1 MTPINFL
8 GGLAL
13 LYVGGEIL
21 VSSAA
26 ALGKRLH
33 MSPLVAGLTIVAF
46 ATSAPE
52 LAISV
57 SATINDLPGLAIGN
71 VIGSNICNIALVL
84 GIVTIIKPAPI
95 RQTLVR
101 RDVLVMSITT
111 LLVPGLLL
119 DDSLSRVEGALLVIC
134 IATYVVL
141 TVWHAR
147 RTRSQRTPEEHSVPT
162 IAENPALNAVLAA
175 IGVVV
180 LVTGSGLLVD
190 ASVEIAQLIGV
201 PAAVVGLSAA
211 ALGSSLP
218 ELTASIIA
226 ARHGQ
231 PEMAAGNLIG
241 SNIFNL
247 LLILGAT
254 SLVRPLTMRSVTL
267 IDLSA
272 MILITA
278 LALFLM
284 LTRARLHRREGIV
297 LIAAYCIYMVWI
309 YIQPSAN

>member
-1 MTPINFL
+1 MTLVFFI
-8 GGLAL
+8 GGLGL

-33 MSPLVAGLTIVAF
+33 LSPLVAGLTIVAF

-52 LAISV
+52 LAISI
-57 SATINDLPGLAIGN
+57 SAATNDLPGLAIGN
-71 VIGSNICNIALVL
+71 VIGSNICNIALIL
-84 GIVTIIKPAPI
+84 GIVTILKPAPV

-101 RDVLVMSITT
+101 RDVLVMALTT

-119 DDSLSRVEGALLVIC
+119 DGSLARVEGALLVTC
-134 IATYVVL
+134 IVVYIVL
-141 TVWHAR
+141 TLWHAR
-147 RTRSQRTPEEHSVPT
+147 ATRSQRTPDENVVPT
-162 IAENPALNAVLAA
+162 LTENVGLNAVLA
-175 IGVVV
+175 VVGLV
-180 LVTGSGLLVD
+180 ILVTGSRLFVE
-190 ASVEIAQLIGV
+190 ASVAIAMIIGV

-254 SLVRPLTMRSVTL
+254 SLLQPLTMRSVTL
-267 IDLSA
+267 IDLGA
-272 MILITA
+272 MIAITG
-278 LALFLM
+278 LALSLM
-284 LTRARLHRREGIV
+284 LTRARLERTEGFV
-297 LIAAYCIYMVWI
+297 LVAAYCIYMVWI
-309 YIQPSAN
+309 YVQPAAN

>member
-1 MTPINFL
+1 MTLVFFL

-13 LYVGGEIL
+13 LYVGGETL
-21 VSSAA
+21 VSAA
-26 ALGKRLH
+26 AGLGKRLH

-57 SATINDLPGLAIGN
+57 SAATNDLPGLAIGN
-71 VIGSNICNIALVL
+71 VIGSNICNIALIL
-84 GIVTIIKPAPI
+84 GVVTILKPSPI
-95 RQTLVR
+95 RQALVR
-101 RDVLVMSITT
+101 RDVLVLTITT

-119 DDSLSRVEGALLVIC
+119 DGSLARAEGALLFLGIV
-134 IATYVVL
+134 AYNFL

-147 RTRSQRTPEEHSVPT
+147 ATRSQRSPDEHTVPT
-162 IAENPALNAVLAA
+162 LTENTVLNVVLAA
-175 IGVVV
+175 VGVLL
-180 LVTGSGLLVD
+180 LVSGSRLFVD
-190 ASVEIAQLIGV
+190 ASVTIAAVLGV
-201 PAAVVGLSAA
+201 PTAVVGLSAA

-254 SLVRPLTMRSVTL
+254 SLVQPLTMRSVTT
-267 IDLSA
+267 IDLAA
-272 MILITA
+272 MILITGLA
-278 LALFLM
+278 LALM
-284 LTRARLHRREGIV
+284 LTRARLERYEGVV
-297 LIAAYCIYMVWI
+297 LVTVYFAYMIWI
-309 YIQPSAN
+309 YVQPAAN

>member
-1 MTPINFL
+1 MTFIFFFA
-8 GGLAL
+8 GLAL
-13 LYVGGEIL
+13 LYIGGELL
-21 VSSAA
+21 VRAAA

-52 LAISV
+52 LAISLD
-57 SATINDLPGLAIGN
+57 AAINDLPALAIGN
-71 VIGSNICNIALVL
+71 VVGSNICNLALIL
-84 GIVTIIKPAPI
+84 GIVTIVKPAPV

-119 DDSLSRVEGALLVIC
+119 DGQLARVEGVLLVLSMVAYI
-134 IATYVVL
+134 VL

-147 RTRSQRTPEEHSVPT
+147 ATRHERSPDEHSVPT
-162 IAENPALNAVLAA
+162 LSENWGLNVLLALF
-175 IGVVV
+175 GV
-180 LVTGSGLLVD
+180 GLLVSGSRLFVES
-190 ASVEIAQLIGV
+190 SVSIAELIGV
-201 PAAVVGLSAA
+201 PAGVVGLSAA
-211 ALGSSLP
+211 AFGSSLP

-247 LLILGAT
+247 LLILGLT
-254 SLVRPLTMRSVTL
+254 SLVRPLEMRSITVV
-267 IDLSA
+267 DLGV
-272 MILITA
+272 MIAITA
-278 LALFLM
+278 LALALM
-284 LTRARLHRREGIV
+284 LTRARLQRREGLV
-297 LIAAYCIYMVWI
+297 LVSAYAVYMAWLFM
-309 YIQPSAN
+309 Q

>member
-1 MTPINFL
+1 MTLILFF

-13 LYVGGEIL
+13 LYVGGE
-21 VSSAA
+21 VFVRAAA

-52 LAISV
+52 LAISLNAAV
-57 SATINDLPGLAIGN
+57 NDLPGLAIGN
-71 VIGSNICNIALVL
+71 VIGSNICNLTLIL
-84 GIVTIIKPAPI
+84 GIVTIIKPAPV

-101 RDVLVMSITT
+101 RDVLVMVITT

-119 DDSLSRVEGALLVIC
+119 DDSLERAEGSLLLLSMAAYIF
-134 IATYVVL
+134 L

-147 RTRSQRTPEEHSVPT
+147 ATRSKRTPEEHSVPT
-162 IAENPALNAVLAA
+162 ITENALLNLALA
-175 IGVVV
+175 TVGI
-180 LVTGSGLLVD
+180 LLLVAGSRIFVE
-190 ASVEIAQLIGV
+190 ASVNIAEWLGV

-218 ELTASIIA
+218 ELSASIIA
-226 ARHGQ
+226 AKHGQ

-254 SLVRPLTMRSVTL
+254 SFARPLTTESITS
-267 IDLSA
+267 IDLTT
-272 MILITA
+272 MVVVTA
-278 LALFLM
+278 LALVLM
-284 LTRARLHRREGIV
+284 LTRAWLRRREGIILV
-297 LIAAYCIYMVWI
+297 SVYAAYMAWLYLH
-309 YIQPSAN
+309 

>member
-1 MTPINFL
+1 MTLIFFI
-8 GGLAL
+8 GGLTL
-13 LYVGGEIL
+13 LYIGGEIL
-21 VSSAA
+21 VASAA

-57 SATINDLPGLAIGN
+57 SAAVNDLPGLAIGN
-71 VIGSNICNIALVL
+71 VIGSNICNIALIL
-84 GIVTIIKPAPI
+84 GIVTILKPAPV

-111 LLVPGLLL
+111 LLVPALLL
-119 DDSLSRVEGALLVIC
+119 DGTLSRIEGGLLFLC
-134 IATYVVL
+134 IVAYNVL
-141 TVWHAR
+141 TIWHAR
-147 RTRSQRTPEEHSVPT
+147 ATRSQRSAEEHTVPT
-162 IAENPALNAVLAA
+162 ITENTWLNALLAVV
-175 IGVVV
+175 GVVV
-180 LVTGSGLLVD
+180 LVTGSRLFVD
-190 ASVEIAQLIGV
+190 ASVSIAQLIGV

-211 ALGSSLP
+211 AIGSSLP

-247 LLILGAT
+247 LLILGTT
-254 SLVRPLTMRSVTL
+254 SLIRPLTMRSVTN
-267 IDLSA
+267 IDLAA

-278 LALFLM
+278 LALVLM
-284 LTRARLHRREGIV
+284 LTRARLFRREGLV
-297 LIAAYCIYMVWI
+297 LVAVYFVYMVWI
-309 YIQPSAN
+309 YVQPAAS